1 MMGAND
7 AMADAVFLS
16 TETNARETGSV
27 RCTMDSACR
36 MMVSVRCV
44 MSIMRGMTDSVSRTT
59 DGVGLTKD
67 PMRPMLGP
75 NRDLTVSMRATT
87 RPVRTTTS
95 PPRSMRR
102 ALRPTMDTMRLRTT
116 AIAGMTRAI
125 GAVLPPI
132 GSRMGAKRTMTTG
145 LGPNMGTSAR
155 MKSTIPGSHGGCVS
169 SERDGAGPESVTS
182 GAARGRAALFTT
194 EDTENRHG
202 KPQLICCCFRVP
214 PCTSVSSVVNHDET
228 QTAANFLPDPGTQPV
243 RARPHPNGT
252 PDPGS
257 RR

>member
-182 GAARGRAALFTT
+182 GAARGRARSIHHG
-194 EDTENRHG
+194 RHG
-202 KPQLICCCFRVP
+202 KPPRKTTTPLLLSPCNLRVLR
-214 PCTSVSSVVNHDET
+214 VSVVNHDET

-243 RARPHPNGT
+243 RALPHPNGT